1 MSTSSPGPAVPNPTP
16 RVAGAVSADD
26 VRAALGAY
34 AELGP
39 QYSDEV
45 VDSFLEKLD
54 EHLAAANPPVRPEVV
69 RDRHGNPVLDI
80 RGNVQFYPTTVPVQ
94 AAAAP
99 PQTMR
104 VRAGQ
109 FDATLPVVPRER
121 RPITPFAQRVSI
133 LSIIL
138 GAAIPLTAIA
148 GGMAGLTGLFIVWV
162 GIVIVAVVQAWSQ
175 R

>member
-1 MSTSSPGPAVPNPTP
+1 MTTPAPNRPATP
-16 RVAGAVSADD
+16 VSADD
-26 VRAALGAY
+26 VKAALGAY
-34 AELGP
+34 TELGP

-45 VDSFLEKLD
+45 VDSFLAKLD
-54 EHLAAANPPVRPEVV
+54 ERLAATNPPVRPEVV

-94 AAAAP
+94 AATAP

-121 RPITPFAQRVSI
+121 RPITPFAQRVTI

-148 GGMAGLTGLFIVWV
+148 GGMLGGFGFLIAWV
-162 GIVIVAVVQAWSQ
+162 GIVVVAVVQAWSQ